1 MRISDWSSDV
11 CSSDLIEARDLLLT
25 NGRVGGITAIDHTTG
40 HPHRFHAPIIVNCAG
55 PSSRQVA
62 ARFDRAI
69 PRLFQPLLA
78 FNLFLEH
85 PLSAPGAVA
94 VTPPCPDAQHYF
106 LRPCENGTLT
116 VTSTDPWPPRDHPP

>member
-40 HPHRFHAPIIVNCAG
+40 QPHRFHAPIIVNCAR
-55 PSSRQVA
+55 PSSRPVA
-62 ARFDRAI
+62 ARFDRAL
-69 PRLFQPLLA
+69 PRLFQPPLE

-85 PLSAPGAVA
+85 PLEAPVAVA
-94 VTPPCPDAQHYF
+94 VTPPCPSAQTSF
-106 LRPCENGTLT
+106 LQAQRRVGKECVRMG
-116 VTSTDPWPPRDHPP
+116 